1 MTEADGGVVVIQVD
15 RVEGSWAVV
24 LEGDAEFQIPSHWLP
39 EGAGEGSILQVEF
52 RHDVRAETDLS
63 ERVSGSL
70 DRLKLTDDEGD
81 FSL

>member
-1 MTEADGGVVVIQVD
+1 VIIQVD

-24 LEGDAEFQIPSHWLP
+24 LEGDAEFQVPSHWLP
-39 EGAGEGSILQVEF
+39 EGAGEGSILQVEL
-52 RHDVRAETDLS
+52 RRDVRSEADLS

-70 DRLKLTDDEGD
+70 DRLKSTDEEGD